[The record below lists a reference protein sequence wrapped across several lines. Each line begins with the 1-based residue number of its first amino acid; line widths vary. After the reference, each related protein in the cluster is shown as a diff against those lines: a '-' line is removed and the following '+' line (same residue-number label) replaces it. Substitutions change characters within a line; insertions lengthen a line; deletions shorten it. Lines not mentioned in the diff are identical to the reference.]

1 MARAGLTPDRV
12 TVAAAELADDVGFEN
27 VTVSALAR
35 HFGVKDAS
43 LYSHIRNAKDLRN
56 RVAVLALTELADRV
70 TTAVA
75 GRAGKDALVAFATT
89 YRDYAKTHPGR
100 YAATQ
105 QELPELPATT
115 EAARRHSDLTR
126 ALLRGYDLPEPA
138 QTDAIRLLHSTF
150 HGYVTLECAG
160 GFRHHPRDA
169 DASWVAALD
178 ALDAALRH
186 WPGVSPRP

>member
-1 MARAGLTPDRV
+1 VARAGLTPDRV
-12 TVAAAELADDVGFEN
+12 TRAAAELADEVGFEN

-43 LYSHIRNAKDLRN
+43 LYSHIRNAKDLRS
-56 RVAVLALTELADRV
+56 RVALLALGELADQ
-70 TTAVA
+70 ASAALA

-89 YRDYAKTHPGR
+89 YRTYAKTHPGR

-105 QELPELPATT
+105 QELPELPAATDV
-115 EAARRHSDLTR
+115 ARRHADLTR

-150 HGYVTLECAG
+150 HGYVTLESAG
-160 GFRHHPRDA
+160 GFRHHPRDI
-169 DASWVAALD
+169 DASWAAALD
-178 ALDAALRH
+178 ALDTALRH
-186 WPGVSPRP
+186 WPA